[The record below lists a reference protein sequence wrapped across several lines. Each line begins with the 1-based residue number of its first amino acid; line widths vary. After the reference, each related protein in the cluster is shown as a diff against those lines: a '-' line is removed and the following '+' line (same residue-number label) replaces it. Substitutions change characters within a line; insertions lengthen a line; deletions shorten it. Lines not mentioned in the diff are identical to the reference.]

1 MVASWLDRAGRQYG
15 VLCHRLSDEQ
25 RARRGGVDDERR
37 SKWETC
43 SIAANDL
50 AVTEAFKV
58 FASDSR
64 RMIQRGML
72 KDSGRQFGDRL
83 GRATRGQFRAVTLA
97 DWFEIGVDISLLS
110 EVFECVR
117 ISDAQPETDFDVF
130 KKVDSV

>member
-1 MVASWLDRAGRQYG
+1 
-15 VLCHRLSDEQ
+15 
-25 RARRGGVDDERR
+25 
-37 SKWETC
+37 
-43 SIAANDL
+43 
-50 AVTEAFKV
+50 
-58 FASDSR
+58 
-64 RMIQRGML
+64 MIQRGML